1 MAVNLEMF
9 GRINN
14 LSDHKWP
21 RLRPFD
27 CGFDLGFRNSKNP
40 LDCDT
45 FRAFKTSENSV
56 TAGSEFSQLT
66 IHPDE
71 PCVLYSDAN

>member
-1 MAVNLEMF
+1 MSERKRTKTTFKNVPVNSELY
-9 GRINN
+9 
-14 LSDHKWP
+14 LYW
-21 RLRPFD
+21 
-27 CGFDLGFRNSKNP
+27 NSGNP

-71 PCVLYSDAN
+71 PCVLYLDAN